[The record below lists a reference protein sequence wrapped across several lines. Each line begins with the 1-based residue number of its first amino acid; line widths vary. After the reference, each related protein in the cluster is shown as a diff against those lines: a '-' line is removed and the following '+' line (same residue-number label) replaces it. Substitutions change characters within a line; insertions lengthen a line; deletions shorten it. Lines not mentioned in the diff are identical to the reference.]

1 MKTLKI
7 LFLLTIGS
15 CFSQYTIAQSTC
27 IDSSLINPNTICFQ
41 VFDPVCGCDNITY
54 DNSCVALN
62 FHGVTSW
69 TLGPCGTS
77 SSCQAGFQIGGNNC
91 SPEFFAYGADSYEW
105 SFGDGS
111 GNLGAN
117 TIHTYAIDGTY
128 EVCLYAYDIQGV
140 ICDTVCQSITVI
152 GCGGSSGAC
161 TADFIFSDSTCTV
174 EFSGSGADSYFWD
187 FGDATQGI
195 QGVNVSHT
203 YSLNGLYTVCMYA
216 YNVQGQICD
225 TVCQSITVIGCGGSS
240 GACTADFIFSDSTCT
255 VEFSGSGADSYFW
268 DFGDATQGIQGVN
281 VSHTYSLNGLYTV
294 CMYAYNVQGQ
304 ICDTVCQ
311 SITVVGCE
319 GEPPCNA
326 GFQYSL
332 DSNCTYTFYGYG
344 AASYEWWYDDTVFSG
359 ETISFYI
366 SPNSNQSLCMY
377 AFDNQ
382 GMLCDTICE
391 TIICNMTGV
400 DDGPVKNAQ
409 LLVYPNPSNNGF
421 FTFETDSQ
429 ITEVILLDLSGRKTN
444 AIIDIDLGTINGLNL
459 ENGRY
464 LLRVLSD
471 DAIQFK
477 QVLILK

>member
-91 SPEFFAYGADSYEW
+91 SPEFFAYGAESYEW

-161 TADFIFSDSTCTV
+161 TADFIFSDSTCAV

-187 FGDATQGI
+187 FGDTTQGI

-203 YSLNGLYTVCMYA
+203 YS
-216 YNVQGQICD
+216 
-225 TVCQSITVIGCGGSS
+225 
-240 GACTADFIFSDSTCT
+240 F
-255 VEFSGSGADSYFW
+255 
-268 DFGDATQGIQGVN
+268 
-281 VSHTYSLNGLYTV
+281 NGLYTV

-344 AASYEWWYDDTVFSG
+344 ATSYEWWYDDMVFSG

-366 SPNSNQSLCMY
+366 SPNNNQSLCMY

-400 DDGPVKNAQ
+400 DDGPINNSL

-421 FTFETDSQ
+421 FTFETDRQ

-464 LLRVLSD
+464 LLRVSSD